1 MLKEKKPRNRSK
13 RKNINKTTLISCT
26 IGVIFSVN
34 ICSFANTN
42 AREVAKHSQAIV
54 EIQNQRLHMQTIEL
68 ENQEVLYRVR
78 EELYSSKK
86 EINPSEYEESEDSFN
101 AIYEEDIAN
110 QQESEDEYN
119 SKVESEISVQLEGNE
134 DSYNEEVGNEIVTE
148 LEMIE
153 EENSPVFK
161 FSQKDFEL
169 LCEIT
174 YAEAGNQTLEQQIA
188 TAATILNRVQSD
200 QFPNSIQE
208 VIHQRGQFASTK
220 NGHIYACGKTVDFSK
235 VPDMTK
241 EAARRALN
249 GEDPTENWLRK
260 EAKRLGLDP
269 VKYGSGGALYFYS
282 PEFTSS
288 SELAARN
295 NIRCKIQKG
304 GHVFYKVWG

>member
-1 MLKEKKPRNRSK
+1 MLKEQKKRRRYKRRNFDG
-13 RKNINKTTLISCT
+13 TTLVCCA
-26 IGVIFSVN
+26 IGVMFSVSSCN
-34 ICSFANTN
+34 FVNSKVQNV
-42 AREVAKHSQAIV
+42 RKVAQRAQTIV
-54 EIQNQRLHMQTIEL
+54 EIQSQSNQL
-68 ENQEVLYRVR
+68 EEVEIPNSLDEIQQKLLGKKQEIAPFG
-78 EELYSSKK
+78 SK
-86 EINPSEYEESEDSFN
+86 ESEDS
-101 AIYEEDIAN
+101 
-110 QQESEDEYN
+110 YN
-119 SKVESEISVQLEGNE
+119 SEYEAELASELVENE
-134 DSYNEEVGNEIVTE
+134 DSYNEEVGRDV
-148 LEMIE
+148 LEETTSKQVE
-153 EENSPVFK
+153 EEVMAESEIEKENSIFV
-161 FSQKDFEL
+161 SSSYSESDYEL

-174 YAEAGNQTLEQQIA
+174 YAEAGNQTEEQQVA
-188 TAATILNRVQSD
+188 AAATILNRVGSSI
-200 QFPNSIQE
+200 FPNTIKE
-208 VIHQRGQFASTK
+208 VIMQRGQFASTK

-304 GHVFYKVWG
+304 GHIFYKVWG

>member
-1 MLKEKKPRNRSK
+1 MLKEQKK
-13 RKNINKTTLISCT
+13 RKRYKHSGFDGTTLICCA
-26 IGVIFSVN
+26 IGVVVSVN
-34 ICSFANTN
+34 SCNFVNEKIAS
-42 AREVAKHSQAIV
+42 AREAAKRAQVRIQSQSIQTEELV
-54 EIQNQRLHMQTIEL
+54 IPDSLDEIQQKLLGNK
-68 ENQEVLYRVR
+68 QEIAPFG
-78 EELYSSKK
+78 SK
-86 EINPSEYEESEDSFN
+86 ESEDS
-101 AIYEEDIAN
+101 
-110 QQESEDEYN
+110 YN
-119 SKVESEISVQLEGNE
+119 SEYEAELASELVENE
-134 DSYNEEVGNEIVTE
+134 DSYNEEVGRDV
-148 LEMIE
+148 LEETTSKQVE
-153 EENSPVFK
+153 EEVMAESEIEKENSIFV
-161 FSQKDFEL
+161 SSSYSESDYEL

-174 YAEAGNQTLEQQIA
+174 YAEAGNQTEEQQVA
-188 TAATILNRVQSD
+188 AAATILNRVGSSI
-200 QFPNSIQE
+200 FPNTIKE
-208 VIHQRGQFASTK
+208 VIMQRGQFASTK

-304 GHVFYKVWG
+304 GHIFYKVWG

>member
-1 MLKEKKPRNRSK
+1 MLKEQKK
-13 RKNINKTTLISCT
+13 RKRYKHSGFDGTTLICCA
-26 IGVIFSVN
+26 IGVVVSVN
-34 ICSFANTN
+34 SCNFVNEKIAS
-42 AREVAKHSQAIV
+42 AREAAKRAQVRIQSQSIQTEELV
-54 EIQNQRLHMQTIEL
+54 IPDSLDEIQQKLL
-68 ENQEVLYRVR
+68 GKKQEIAPFG
-78 EELYSSKK
+78 SK
-86 EINPSEYEESEDSFN
+86 ESEDS
-101 AIYEEDIAN
+101 
-110 QQESEDEYN
+110 YN
-119 SKVESEISVQLEGNE
+119 SEYEAELASELVENE
-134 DSYNEEVGNEIVTE
+134 DSYNEEVGRDV
-148 LEMIE
+148 LEETTSKQVE
-153 EENSPVFK
+153 EEVMAESEIEKENSIFV
-161 FSQKDFEL
+161 SSSYSESDYEL

-174 YAEAGNQTLEQQIA
+174 YAEAGNQTEEQQVA
-188 TAATILNRVQSD
+188 AAATILNRVGSSI
-200 QFPNSIQE
+200 FPNTIKE
-208 VIHQRGQFASTK
+208 VIMQRGQFASTK

-304 GHVFYKVWG
+304 GHIFYKVWG

>member
-1 MLKEKKPRNRSK
+1 MKNRKSLD
-13 RKNINKTTLISCT
+13 KTTLLCCALGIAIST
-26 IGVIFSVN
+26 ASLSRI
-34 ICSFANTN
+34 
-42 AREVAKHSQAIV
+42 K
-54 EIQNQRLHMQTIEL
+54 EL
-68 ENQEVLYRVR
+68 EKAEQEMKNLYNSLVQIQSTSVV
-78 EELYSSKK
+78 ETVSIAELNDIKAK
-86 EINPSEYEESEDSFN
+86 LTKNFEIKSPYFLNESEDSFN
-101 AIYEEDIAN
+101 AIYEEEIAN

-134 DSYNEEVGNEIVTE
+134 DSYNEEVGNEIETE

-188 TAATILNRVQSD
+188 AAATILNRVQSD

-220 NGHIYACGKTVDFSK
+220 DGHIYACGKTVDFFK
-235 VPDMTK
+235 VPDMTR

-260 EAKRLGLDP
+260 EAKRLGLNSE
-269 VKYGSGGALYFYS
+269 KYASDGALYFYS

-288 SELAARN
+288 SELAARS
-295 NIRCKIQKG
+295 NIKCKVQKG
-304 GHVFYKVWG
+304 GHIFYKVWG